1 MNVFQSLDMETRFNL
16 LFKNPEKFFRLLM
29 ERVDLRGKIRP
40 VKLPAYKKRFSQ
52 TLADW
57 IIYHQKEI
65 ITKQVTWMGVPL
77 WKNVLDLQIYQE
89 IIFELSPEVI
99 LEIGSAHGGSTLYFA
114 HLCDIL
120 NKGTV
125 VSIDIS
131 REDFAVTH
139 DRIVELTGNSTDE
152 RIVRKAHE
160 IARGKSTLIIQDGDH
175 SKEVVFADLCNYS
188 DLVPLNGYFI
198 VEDTVADVFNP
209 GNSVGRRIEGPLH
222 AVEEFVRQ
230 NSNFI
235 IDESRERYIITQNP
249 RGYLKRIK

>member
-1 MNVFQSLDMETRFNL
+1 METRLNL
-16 LFKNPEKFFRLLM
+16 LLKNPEKFFRLLL
-29 ERVDLRGKIRP
+29 ERVDVRGKTHA
-40 VKLPAYKKRFSQ
+40 VKHPAYQEKLSQ

-57 IIYHQKEI
+57 VIYHQKEI

-77 WKNVLDLQIYQE
+77 WKNVLDLHIYQE
-89 IIFELSPEVI
+89 IIFEMSPEVI

-125 VSIDIS
+125 VSIDVS

-139 DRIVELTGNSTDE
+139 HRIVQLTGNSTDE
-152 RIVRKAHE
+152 RIVRQAHE
-160 IARGKSTLIIQDGDH
+160 IARGKSTLVIQDGDH
-175 SKEVVFADLCNYS
+175 SKEVVLADLRNYS

-198 VEDTVADVFNP
+198 VEDTIADVFNP
-209 GNSVGRRIEGPLH
+209 GNSVGRRLDGPLC

-230 NSNFI
+230 NSSFI
-235 IDESRERYIITQNP
+235 IDEDRERYILTQNP
-249 RGYLKRIK
+249 RGYLQRIK